1 MNSSVCKII
10 AFMSVALGAIQPI
23 AAEQTKAP
31 NTLSVAPAGNIDW
44 ISALADSESF
54 SAANFTPA
62 EQKSILDQIA
72 STSFDVPESWLA
84 ELRVR
89 RISLGR
95 SEGIVVR
102 ATRLLC
108 GATGNCETWV
118 FRRTAAGWM
127 NLLVGEA
134 PIASS
139 IGFVRQNLPVR
150 DLVITA
156 NRSAN
161 ASALMRYS
169 FDGKLYRASK

>member
-1 MNSSVCKII
+1 
-10 AFMSVALGAIQPI
+10 
-23 AAEQTKAP
+23 
-31 NTLSVAPAGNIDW
+31 
-44 ISALADSESF
+44 
-54 SAANFTPA
+54 
-62 EQKSILDQIA
+62 
-72 STSFDVPESWLA
+72 
-84 ELRVR
+84 
-89 RISLGR
+89 
-95 SEGIVVR
+95 
-102 ATRLLC
+102 
-108 GATGNCETWV
+108 
-118 FRRTAAGWM
+118 M